1 MSGPHILYWFY
12 SFKYYNE
19 IMLIFYIILY
29 MTWRRSHFPS
39 RDALNGVVH
48 IIFKIEM
55 ISINEDG
62 QRRPLGLKR
71 PCCKRLIFFKKL
83 MQNVASEEEDK
94 YTYKNHILKVKY
106 CLIFPIFFIPPPN
119 IYPIS
124 ISSQLWKKWEK
135 NKQFKLFWDYKTSP
149 LQAQICIFLW
159 F

>member
-1 MSGPHILYWFY
+1 MTGPHILYWFY

-39 RDALNGVVH
+39 RDALNSVVH

-106 CLIFPIFFIPPPN
+106 CLIFPIFFIPPQYLSNFN
-119 IYPIS
+119 IKS
-124 ISSQLWKKWEK
+124 TLKKVGK
-135 NKQFKLFWDYKTSP
+135 KQT
-149 LQAQICIFLW
+149 I
-159 F
+159 